1 MIETI
6 PRSNASLPELLVQR
20 ARHASDGRLA
30 LDLAG
35 GIIVATIATTLAPPG
50 WLQMLSA
57 ALTFASF
64 GAWGICDRMLSEQ
77 AAIDGPATLERA
89 GRIRWLRAARMA
101 AAALGTCAAVVLLF
115 SVFALMLGTWIS

>member
-6 PRSNASLPELLVQR
+6 PRSNASLPELLAQR

-35 GIIVATIATTLAPPG
+35 GIIVATIAAILAPPG
-50 WLQMLSA
+50 WLQLLSA

-77 AAIDGPATLERA
+77 GAIGRA
-89 GRIRWLRAARMA
+89 PRVRWLRAARMA
-101 AAALGTCAAVVLLF
+101 TAGLGACTAVVLLF

>member
-6 PRSNASLPELLVQR
+6 PRSNASLPELLAQR

-30 LDLAG
+30 FDVAG
-35 GIIVATIATTLAPPG
+35 GIIVATIAAILTPPG
-50 WLQMLSA
+50 WLQLFSA

-64 GAWGICDRMLSEQ
+64 GAWGICDRMLSERSLPG
-77 AAIDGPATLERA
+77 APERDA
-89 GRIRWLRAARMA
+89 RDHWLRAARLA
-101 AAALGTCAAVVLLF
+101 AAALGACAAVVLLF

>member
-6 PRSNASLPELLVQR
+6 PRSNASLPELLAQR

-35 GIIVATIATTLAPPG
+35 GIIVATFAAILAPPG
-50 WLQMLSA
+50 WLQLLSA

-64 GAWGICDRMLSEQ
+64 GAWGICDRMLSED
-77 AAIDGPATLERA
+77 AAIGRA
-89 GRIRWLRAARMA
+89 RRMRWLRSARMA
-101 AAALGTCAAVVLLF
+101 LAAVGTCAALVLLL